1 MPVKLLVGLQKAD
14 IAEEMF
20 TKKRILYIFLYKFD
34 CGLEENSNIV
44 GFVKGWT
51 GINVF
56 SEKD

>member
-1 MPVKLLVGLQKAD
+1 
-14 IAEEMF
+14 MF